1 MKRNDI
7 KALHEK
13 TLAELN
19 KQLEELQLQVAK
31 AKLELTAGK
40 LEDTRSIGKLRDDVA
55 RIKTVLRE
63 QELLAANKVK
73 KEQESKK
80 SKQDSKDE
88 ENK

>member
-19 KQLEELQLQVAK
+19 KQLEELQMQVAK

-40 LEDTRSIGKLRDDVA
+40 LEDTRLIGKLRDDIA
-55 RIKTVLRE
+55 RIKTILRE
-63 QELLAANKVK
+63 RELIVSSEPQEST
-73 KEQESKK
+73 ESKK
-80 SKQDSKDE
+80 SNQDE